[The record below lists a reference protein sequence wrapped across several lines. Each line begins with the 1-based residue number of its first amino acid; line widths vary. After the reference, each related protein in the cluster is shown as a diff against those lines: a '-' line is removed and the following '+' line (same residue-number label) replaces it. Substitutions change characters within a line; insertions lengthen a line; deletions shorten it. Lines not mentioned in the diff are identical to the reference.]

1 MLYQYS
7 DVLLNVGTKIEL
19 FTVSANFEVA
29 GTDDLI
35 GIDFSWNYWTNHP
48 LEKVD
53 ICEAGKH
60 RLK

>member
-1 MLYQYS
+1 M
-7 DVLLNVGTKIEL
+7 LLNVGTKIEL

-60 RLK
+60 ILK